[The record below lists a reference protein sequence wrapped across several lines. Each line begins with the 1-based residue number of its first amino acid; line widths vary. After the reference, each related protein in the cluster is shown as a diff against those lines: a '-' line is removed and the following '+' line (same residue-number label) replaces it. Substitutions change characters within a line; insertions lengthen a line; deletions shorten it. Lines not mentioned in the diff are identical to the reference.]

1 MNIEIK
7 DNLLME
13 LGDIPNIMNETIEE
27 YVTRAILTQMQIDQV
42 VLEKDIY
49 DTEELHS
56 YPIMRGDAFRL
67 KAVLEDKG
75 IPSTVYQKDK
85 KTFIEAKIKPQDFQ
99 YVCEI
104 SYNHMLP
111 IKLPSSINETSK
123 EKIKQLQ
130 KMYHTTV
137 FSEA

>member
-1 MNIEIK
+1 MNVALEHF
-7 DNLLME
+7 
-13 LGDIPNIMNETIEE
+13 
-27 YVTRAILTQMQIDQV
+27 
-42 VLEKDIY
+42 LEKDIP

-67 KAVLEDKG
+67 KAVLEDKE
-75 IPSTVYQKDK
+75 

-111 IKLPSSINETSK
+111 IKLSSSINETSK

-137 FSEA
+137 FSEASK